1 MILVIISKQRYNLK
15 ANHNDRGAAKRTEQG
30 DYQ

>member
-1 MILVIISKQRYNLK
+1 MVIISKQRYNLK
-15 ANHNDRGAAKRTEQG
+15 ANHNGGNIYLLQSTG